1 MKALLDST
9 IWDLPTQA
17 NMALI
22 WMTRKGSW
30 VQVPHGP
37 PLKAQLNWAVVV
49 SVRRS
54 PGHSLSRSVLQT
66 VHRGQRAPSLC

>member
-1 MKALLDST
+1 
-9 IWDLPTQA
+9 
-17 NMALI
+17 
-22 WMTRKGSW
+22 
-30 VQVPHGP
+30 
-37 PLKAQLNWAVVV
+37 V